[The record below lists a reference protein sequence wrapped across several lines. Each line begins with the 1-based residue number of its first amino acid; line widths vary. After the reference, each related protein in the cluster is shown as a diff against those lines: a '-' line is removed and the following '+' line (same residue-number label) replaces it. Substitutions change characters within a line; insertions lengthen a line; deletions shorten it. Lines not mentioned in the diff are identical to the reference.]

1 MSCTRNTMAAF
12 NTIMPPHAQTV
23 SRWANNDNKHHYEH
37 NNKHNCLWFI
47 TLGLIMWKYWTL
59 DLCIIPYLKSQN
71 SLNCLSTVC
80 FVCMKHLFGVCSM
93 LPSLPGLP
101 CKIVF
106 NLKQT
111 FTWLN
116 KGKKRKKKILPKW
129 WCTHQHSFFNLMYSM
144 LCCLTLLTG

>member
-1 MSCTRNTMAAF
+1 
-12 NTIMPPHAQTV
+12 
-23 SRWANNDNKHHYEH
+23 
-37 NNKHNCLWFI
+37 
-47 TLGLIMWKYWTL
+47 MWKYWTL
-59 DLCIIPYLKSQN
+59 YLCLTPYLKSQN

-144 LCCLTLLTG
+144 LLLNIAYRLNWGWTDCFGRFISYYNQNHNNNHNALDLYQTCLSIHRPLITSDKRFKRQKR